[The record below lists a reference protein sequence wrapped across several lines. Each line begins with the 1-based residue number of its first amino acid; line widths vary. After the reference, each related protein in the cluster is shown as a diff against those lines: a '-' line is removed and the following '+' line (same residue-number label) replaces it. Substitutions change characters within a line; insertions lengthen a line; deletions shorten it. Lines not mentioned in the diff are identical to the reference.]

1 MTLLT
6 SVAAL
11 VALDQVTKLFA
22 IERLQ
27 HTRFQPLHYL
37 GGLFRVQYAENPGAF
52 LSLMADWPPHIRFWV
67 LTVANGVILGGLAVY
82 LVRSRTVDRWMWF
95 ALMLILAGGI
105 GNLIDRVRFDGH
117 VIDFLNI
124 GVGRLRT
131 GIFNVADVA
140 ITAGFLMLL
149 PRAFLPE
156 KKPAACAPA
165 VEEAAS

>member
-11 VALDQVTKLFA
+11 VALDQATKLLA

-27 HTRFQPLHYL
+27 HTRFNPIQYA
-37 GGLFRVQYAENPGAF
+37 GGLFRIQYAENPGAF
-52 LSLMADWPPHIRFWV
+52 LSLMAGMPDHLRFWV
-67 LTVANGVILGGLAVY
+67 LTVANGLILGGLAVY
-82 LVRSRTVDRWMWF
+82 LVRSRTADRWLWF
-95 ALMLILAGGI
+95 ALMLILAGGV

-124 GVGRLRT
+124 GLGRLRT

-149 PRAFLPE
+149 PRAFLPD
-156 KKPAACAPA
+156 KKPAACAPPA
-165 VEEAAS
+165 EEAAS